1 MSSGHTDPEPE
12 PDAGVRIRVAD
23 DADIPEM
30 HRVRLAVRE
39 NRLVD
44 PSSIQP
50 HHYSALMAAGGRAWV
65 AEAGGAEA
73 GGAEA
78 SGRIVGFAV
87 GDRERSSVWALF
99 VEPGYEGLGIGRR
112 LHDTMLSWLF
122 AAGAERVRLGT
133 DPGTRAERFY
143 RAAGWRDTGV
153 REQGEARYEL
163 RRERWGGGELDVP

>member
-1 MSSGHTDPEPE
+1 MTDPT
-12 PDAGVRIRVAD
+12 VRIRVAA

-30 HRVRLAVRE
+30 HRVRMAVLE
-39 NRLVD
+39 NRLAD

-50 HHYSALMAAGGRAWV
+50 HHYGALMAGPGRAWV
-65 AEAGGAEA
+65 AGAGGAEA
-73 GGAEA
+73 GGGEA

-99 VEPGYEGLGIGRR
+99 VEPGFEGLGIGRR
-112 LHDTMLSWLF
+112 LHDTMVGWLF
-122 AAGAERVRLGT
+122 ATGADRVRLGT

-163 RRERWGGGELDVP
+163 RREWWDGAGADP

>member
-1 MSSGHTDPEPE
+1 MKDSASDPS
-12 PDAGVRIRVAD
+12 VRIRVAA

-30 HRVRLAVRE
+30 HRVRMAVRE

-50 HHYSALMAAGGRAWV
+50 HHYGALMAAGGRAWV
-65 AEAGGAEA
+65 AEAGSAD
-73 GGAEA
+73 A

-99 VEPGYEGLGIGRR
+99 VEPGFEGLGIGRR

-143 RAAGWRDTGV
+143 RAAGWRELGAAGK
-153 REQGEARYEL
+153 GEARYEM
-163 RRERWGGGELDVP
+163 RREWWPGGP